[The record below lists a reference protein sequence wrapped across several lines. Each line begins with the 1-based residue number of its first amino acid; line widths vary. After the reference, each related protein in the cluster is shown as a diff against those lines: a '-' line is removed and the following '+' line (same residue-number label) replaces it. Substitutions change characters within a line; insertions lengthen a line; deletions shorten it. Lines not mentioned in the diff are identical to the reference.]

1 MTRSKVVL
9 VPSDLLESDVVI
21 DSRHVIPIVFV
32 TAILPDGKPS
42 GSISEAPFGG

>member
-1 MTRSKVVL
+1 MRSECQTPPL
-9 VPSDLLESDVVI
+9 RDGL
-21 DSRHVIPIVFV
+21 IPIVFV